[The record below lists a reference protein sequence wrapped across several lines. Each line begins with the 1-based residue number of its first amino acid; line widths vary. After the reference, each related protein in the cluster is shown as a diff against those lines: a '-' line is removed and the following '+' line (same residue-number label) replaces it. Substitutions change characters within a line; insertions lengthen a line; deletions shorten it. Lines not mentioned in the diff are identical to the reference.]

1 MIGVQRLTISLP
13 DKTFDQLEEIM
24 SSGEWKNRSQLISS
38 LVRNEFINLTSNR
51 SDDLMAGSITLFYR
65 EDQREI
71 LTKVSQIQRENIEE
85 VISTTRVL
93 LEDYYIME
101 LIVVQGRIK
110 KLEEIKKQFLQIK
123 GVETGNL
130 TLTSIILPP
139 IQTKKQEQ

>member
-1 MIGVQRLTISLP
+1 MANVHRLTVSIP
-13 DKTFDQLEEIM
+13 EKTFNQLEEIM
-24 SSGEWKNRSQLISS
+24 STGEWKNRSQVISS
-38 LVRNEFINLTSNR
+38 LVRNEYSNLTAKR
-51 SDDLMAGSITLFYR
+51 TDDLMAGSITLFYR

-71 LTKVSQIQRENIEE
+71 LTKVSQTQRENIEE
-85 VISTTRVL
+85 VISTNRVL
-93 LEDYYIME
+93 LEDNYIME

-139 IQTKKQEQ
+139 IQTK